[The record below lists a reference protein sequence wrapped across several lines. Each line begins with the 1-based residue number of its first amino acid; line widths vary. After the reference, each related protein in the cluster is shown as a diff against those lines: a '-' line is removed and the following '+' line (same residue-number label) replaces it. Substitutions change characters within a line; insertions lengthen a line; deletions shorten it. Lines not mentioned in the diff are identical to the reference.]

1 MGGPSVKTLKIGSIE
16 IPLRSA
22 LDCATA
28 YEQIGGETILRTI
41 NGTGIRQETWK
52 RLRATISGSGWIPP
66 GLDAV
71 DSTQQQVVAF
81 AAPLSVGCD
90 GSRQATLPAGRRSDS
105 GYAPWAIALLADGG
119 IIETP
124 VSVVGNVATAD
135 AVSGAIGYQAWY
147 YPQVTAWVSRPSQS
161 LDHPTATWS
170 WELLVEQV

>member
-1 MGGPSVKTLKIGSIE
+1 MGWPSVKTLKIGSIE

-41 NGTGIRQETWK
+41 NGSGIRQETWK
-52 RLRATISGSGWIPP
+52 KLRATVSGSGWIPP

-81 AAPLSVGCD
+81 AAPLAVTCD

-105 GYAPWAIALLADGG
+105 GYTPWAIALLADGG
-119 IIETP
+119 IIDTP
-124 VSVVGNVATAD
+124 VAVVGDTATAD
-135 AVSGAIGYQAWY
+135 AVADAIGYQAWY
-147 YPQVTAWVSRPSQS
+147 YPQITAWVSRPSQS
-161 LDHPTATWS
+161 LEHQTATWS
-170 WELLVEQV
+170 WELFVEQV